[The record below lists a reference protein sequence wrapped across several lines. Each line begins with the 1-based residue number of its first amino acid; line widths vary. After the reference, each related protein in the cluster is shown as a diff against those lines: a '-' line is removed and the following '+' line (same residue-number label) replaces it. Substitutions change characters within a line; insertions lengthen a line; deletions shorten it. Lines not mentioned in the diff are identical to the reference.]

1 MTHIRLTPSDYLVV
15 IGYFVLVLWIGIWFR
30 NRLVNVKDYFAGGN
44 QVPWWMAGISHY
56 MSSFSA
62 FSFIVYAQ
70 TGYMYGWVSVT
81 LFWMVVPSCLAGGLF
96 FAKRW
101 RRAGIITPV
110 QFLEAR
116 FNGFLRQLFAW
127 AGIPMKIFDD
137 ALKIFA
143 TGLFVS
149 VASGLSLS
157 WAIVVCGVV
166 MVAYTFFGGLWALVV
181 TDYVQFLMKA
191 LAILLMLPLAI
202 VAAGGIR
209 PAFTGLPT
217 GFLRPVN
224 GPYSW
229 VYVVGFATVLIVSY
243 NASWSLAQKYYSV
256 RNEREASKAA
266 YFSAA
271 LNLIGAPLMILPAI
285 IGHHILPDLAAQHRT
300 ADVYVLLVMRLLPAG
315 MVGIIMAAMFSAT
328 MATVSG
334 DFNAIASV
342 LTQDV
347 YHRLIRPLATEHRLL
362 SIGRW
367 ITFGLGALTT
377 VLSLWVAFSHQQSLF
392 SLMVTVLGLF
402 MAPTLLP
409 LLAGL
414 TVRSLNWQGAF
425 LGFICGL
432 LTGVG
437 MLAVKTW
444 WPGVASAFGSIN
456 NFEGVSLLAN
466 TAATIIG
473 MVAGT
478 YLFPRTPAETEKVN
492 QFFAARHTSVQTGEV
507 SSKTGNPAGPVLAF
521 STIGVGLLIAVAGLI
536 SGSNMARIIDS
547 LVGLFLIGIG
557 VLFYCKSRNASS
569 LGKTAII
576 PDKEWQD

>member
-1 MTHIRLTPSDYLVV
+1 MTHLRLTASDYLVV

-30 NRLVNVKDYFAGGN
+30 NRLATMKDYFAGGN
-44 QVPWWMAGISHY
+44 QIPWWMAGISHY

-62 FSFIVYAQ
+62 FSFIAYAQ
-70 TGYMYGWVSVT
+70 IGYMYGWVAVT
-81 LFWMVVPSCLAGGLF
+81 LFWVAVPGCLAGGLF

-101 RRAGIITPV
+101 RRARVITPV
-110 QFLEAR
+110 QFLETR
-116 FNGFLRQLFAW
+116 FNGFVQQLFAW

-149 VASGLSLS
+149 IASGLSLPWS
-157 WAIVVCGVV
+157 IIVCGIV
-166 MVAYTFFGGLWALVV
+166 MVAYTFFGGVWALVV

-217 GFLRPVN
+217 GFLAPVN
-224 GPYSW
+224 GPYGW
-229 VYVVGFATVLIVSY
+229 VYVAGFATVMIVSY

-256 RNEREASKAA
+256 RDEREASKAA

-271 LNLIGAPLMILPAI
+271 LNVMGAPLMILPAV
-285 IGHHILPDLAAQHRT
+285 IGRHILPNLVAQHRT
-300 ADVYVLLVMRLLPAG
+300 ADTYVLLVMRLLPAG
-315 MVGIIMAAMFSAT
+315 MVGIILAAMFSAT
-328 MATVSG
+328 MAAVSG

-347 YHRLIRPLATEHRLL
+347 YRRLIRPSAPERRLV

-367 ITFGLGALTT
+367 VTFGLGALTT
-377 VLSLWVAFSHQQSLF
+377 ALSLWIAFRHQQSLF
-392 SLMVTVLGLF
+392 NLMVTALGLF

-414 TVRSLNWQGAF
+414 TVRKLNWQGAF
-425 LGFICGL
+425 AGFLCGL
-432 LTGVG
+432 ATGAI

-444 WPGVASAFGSIN
+444 WHVAGTVFGSTY

-466 TAATIIG
+466 TAATLLG
-473 MVAGT
+473 MVLGT
-478 YLFPRTPAETEKVN
+478 RFFPRTSAESERVDK
-492 QFFAARHTSVQTGEV
+492 FFVALDTPVHASEIAV
-507 SSKTGNPAGPVLAF
+507 KAGNPAGPVLAM
-521 STIGVGLLIAVAGLI
+521 STAGVGLLITVAGLI
-536 SGSNMARIIDS
+536 SRSTAARIIDP
-547 LVGLFLIGIG
+547 LVGLVLIGIG
-557 VLFYCKSRNASS
+557 VIFHLTSRKASAS
-569 LGKTAII
+569 DILLSAA
-576 PDKEWQD
+576 DK